1 MAVNYLQVKN
11 IIYKIADVIEEN
23 KMYLTNLDAA
33 IGDGDHGLNMS
44 KGFKVVKEKLEG
56 DESKNIGDILKKVSM
71 ALIST
76 VGGASGPLYGTA
88 FMKAGMKAMNKD
100 EIDIND
106 FVLIFEE
113 ALNGIKDRGKA
124 TVGEKTMVDTLEP
137 ALYTLK
143 ASINDNLNSVE
154 CLNKMI
160 DAAYLGKESTKD
172 MIAKKG
178 RASYLGERSKGHLD
192 AGAVSSY
199 LILKTIYD
207 EVKAIRG

>member
-1 MAVNYLQVKN
+1 MTVNYLQVKN

-44 KGFKVVKEKLEG
+44 KGFKVVKEKLES

-88 FMKAGMKAMNKD
+88 FMKAGMKAINKD

-106 FVLIFEE
+106 FTLLLEE
-113 ALNGIKDRGKA
+113 ALKGIKDRGKA
-124 TVGEKTMVDTLEP
+124 TIGEKTMVDTLEP
-137 ALYTLK
+137 ALYALK
-143 ASINDNLNSVE
+143 ASINDKLDCVE
-154 CLNKMI
+154 CLDKMM
-160 DAAYLGKESTKD
+160 DAAFIGKENTKD

-192 AGAVSSY
+192 PGAVSSY
-199 LILKTIYD
+199 LILKTICD